1 MCILSVCE
9 NSWPQSNG
17 RLYFCLFHCLC
28 LCLCHCA
35 CVQHDR
41 SIFNIW
47 IVLRLSICGH
57 GAAYWVQFYFCLLIT
72 SQRQINSS
80 CLHLTY
86 IQFVGNE
93 KKKKIQPHIF
103 HWLQNMQTY
112 DKCASKWT
120 KNRSDIFQVKSIFNE
135 KKTQQQIFFSD
146 KKMQNGMNLIQLNLF
161 VWPWEVHVWIK
172 GRTMYFLCSL
182 KIDGFFFSVVVRFF
196 FFFVSNF
203 NSNHKLF
210 CYHFVAILRKK
221 VKMLVHLAAFFCS
234 AQNME

>member
-1 MCILSVCE
+1 MHVYSLYRVRYIFVCAFWMSVKTVGH
-9 NSWPQSNG
+9 NRTVAHIPFSVSVTAS
-17 RLYFCLFHCLC
+17 
-28 LCLCHCA
+28 A

-80 CLHLTY
+80 CLHFTY

-93 KKKKIQPHIF
+93 KKIQPHIF

-120 KNRSDIFQVKSIFNE
+120 KNRSDIFQVKSIFN
-135 KKTQQQIFFSD
+135 KKKQQQIIF
-146 KKMQNGMNLIQLNLF
+146 Q
-161 VWPWEVHVWIK
+161 W
-172 GRTMYFLCSL
+172 
-182 KIDGFFFSVVVRFF
+182 
-196 FFFVSNF
+196 
-203 NSNHKLF
+203 
-210 CYHFVAILRKK
+210 
-221 VKMLVHLAAFFCS
+221 
-234 AQNME
+234 